1 MLLASARSGVGP
13 GDDSGPSVA
22 AETPNFTVSEV
33 TPRYN
38 CGELDKLRVLV
49 CDSVHPDGLAI
60 LRTAGFQ
67 VDDQAGIDKTKLLE
81 LIPSYEVAIVRGR
94 TKLDASTV
102 KAARKLKIIGRAGV
116 GLDNI
121 DVEAAKGAGIQV
133 WNTPGAPSTSVAEL
147 TVGLILSLLRK
158 IPLADKEMKAG
169 RWIKN
174 QLMGEELQG
183 KRVGVIGRAGRIG
196 NEVSRILTVGF
207 QAEVLG
213 YDVVKPRGVPGLS
226 YDFTES
232 IEELLQ
238 KSEIV
243 TIHVPYT
250 PQTHHLLDG
259 KRLAMM
265 RRGSYLINTSR
276 GDIVEGPSLLELLRQ
291 GQLAGAGLDVFHL
304 EPPVDE
310 WEKAIV
316 SLPNGVTV
324 ATCHIG
330 AQTHQAQ
337 RKESVELAQRIVSE
351 ASKTLAQSARL

>member
-1 MLLASARSGVGP
+1 M
-13 GDDSGPSVA
+13 
-22 AETPNFTVSEV
+22 
-33 TPRYN
+33 
-38 CGELDKLRVLV
+38 RVLV
-49 CDSVHPDGLAI
+49 CDSIHPDGLAI
-60 LRTAGFQ
+60 LRNAGFQ
-67 VDDQAGIDKTKLLE
+67 VDDQSGIDKAKLAE
-81 LIPSYEVAIVRGR
+81 LIPNFEVAIVRGR
-94 TKLDASTV
+94 TKLDASTIRL
-102 KAARKLKIIGRAGV
+102 ARNLKVIGRAGV

-121 DVEAAKGAGIQV
+121 DVEAAKAVGMQV

-158 IPLADKEMKAG
+158 IPLADQEMKAG

-183 KRVGVIGRAGRIG
+183 KKVGVIGRAGRIG
-196 NEVSRILTVGF
+196 NEVSRILSVGF
-207 QAEVLG
+207 QADVLG
-213 YDVVKPRGVPGLS
+213 YDVIKPRGVPGLS
-226 YDFTES
+226 YEFTES

-265 RRGSYLINTSR
+265 RKGSYLINTSR
-276 GDIVEGPSLLELLRQ
+276 GDIVNGPSLLELLQR

-310 WEKAIV
+310 WEKAMV
-316 SLPNGVTV
+316 SMPNGVTV

-330 AQTHQAQ
+330 AQTLQAQ
-337 RKESVELAQRIVSE
+337 RRESIELAQKIVTE
-351 ASKTLAQSARL
+351 ASKIIPQTPRT

>member
-1 MLLASARSGVGP
+1 M
-13 GDDSGPSVA
+13 
-22 AETPNFTVSEV
+22 
-33 TPRYN
+33 
-38 CGELDKLRVLV
+38 RVLV

-60 LRTAGFQ
+60 LRAAGFE
-67 VDDQAGIDKTKLLE
+67 VDDQAGIDKAKLVE
-81 LIPSYEVAIVRGR
+81 LIPNYEVAVVRGR
-94 TKLDASTV
+94 TRFDASMIM
-102 KAARKLKIIGRAGV
+102 AARNLRIIGRAGV

-121 DVEAAKGAGIQV
+121 DLEAARAGGIKV
-133 WNTPGAPSTSVAEL
+133 LNTPGAPSTSVAEL
-147 TVGLILSLLRK
+147 TIGLILSLLRK
-158 IPLADKEMKAG
+158 IPLADQEMKAG

-207 QAEVLG
+207 QADVLG

-226 YDFTES
+226 YEFTES

-238 KSEIV
+238 KSEVV

-276 GDIVEGPSLLELLRQ
+276 GDIVDGPSLLELLRQ
-291 GQLAGAGLDVFHL
+291 GRLAGVGLDVFHL

-310 WEKAIV
+310 WEKAMV
-316 SLPNGVTV
+316 SLPNGTTV

-330 AQTHQAQ
+330 AQTSQAQ

-351 ASKTLAQSARL
+351 A

>member
-1 MLLASARSGVGP
+1 M
-13 GDDSGPSVA
+13 
-22 AETPNFTVSEV
+22 
-33 TPRYN
+33 
-38 CGELDKLRVLV
+38 RVLV

-60 LRTAGFQ
+60 LRAAGFE
-67 VDDQAGIDKTKLLE
+67 VDDQAGIDKAKLVE
-81 LIPSYEVAIVRGR
+81 LIPNYEVAVVRGR
-94 TKLDASTV
+94 TRFDASMIM
-102 KAARKLKIIGRAGV
+102 AARKLRIIGRAGV

-121 DVEAAKGAGIQV
+121 DLEAARAGGIKV
-133 WNTPGAPSTSVAEL
+133 LNTPGAPSTSVAEL
-147 TVGLILSLLRK
+147 TIGLILSLLRK
-158 IPLADKEMKAG
+158 IPLADQEMKAG

-207 QAEVLG
+207 QADVLG

-226 YDFTES
+226 YEFTES

-238 KSEIV
+238 KSEVV

-276 GDIVEGPSLLELLRQ
+276 GDIVDGPSLLELLRQ
-291 GQLAGAGLDVFHL
+291 GRLAGVGLDVFHL

-310 WEKAIV
+310 WEKAMV
-316 SLPNGVTV
+316 SLPNGTTV

-330 AQTHQAQ
+330 AQTSQAQ

-351 ASKTLAQSARL
+351 A

>member
-1 MLLASARSGVGP
+1 M
-13 GDDSGPSVA
+13 
-22 AETPNFTVSEV
+22 
-33 TPRYN
+33 
-38 CGELDKLRVLV
+38 RVLV
-49 CDSVHPDGLAI
+49 CDSIHADGLAI
-60 LRTAGFQ
+60 LQAAGFQ
-67 VDDQAGIDKTKLLE
+67 VDDQAGIDKAKLVE
-81 LIPSYEVAIVRGR
+81 LIPNYEVAIVRGR
-94 TKLDASTV
+94 TKFDAGMIN
-102 KAARKLKIIGRAGV
+102 AAGKLRMIGRAGV

-121 DVEAAKGAGIQV
+121 DIDAAKAAGIQV

-147 TVGLILSLLRK
+147 TIGLILSLLRK
-158 IPLADKEMKAG
+158 IPLADQEMKAG

-226 YDFTES
+226 YEFTES

-259 KRLAMM
+259 KRLRMM

-276 GDIVEGPSLLELLRQ
+276 GDIVDGPSLLELLRQ
-291 GQLAGAGLDVFHL
+291 GQMAGAGLDVFHL

-310 WEKAIV
+310 WEKAMV

-330 AQTHQAQ
+330 AQTLQAQ
-337 RKESVELAQRIVSE
+337 RRESVELAQKIVSE
-351 ASKTLAQSARL
+351 ASKTIAQTARP

>member
-1 MLLASARSGVGP
+1 MQ
-13 GDDSGPSVA
+13 
-22 AETPNFTVSEV
+22 
-33 TPRYN
+33 
-38 CGELDKLRVLV
+38 VLI
-49 CDSVHPDGLAI
+49 CDPIHPDGLAI
-60 LRTAGFQ
+60 LRAADLQ
-67 VDDQAGIDKTKLLE
+67 VDDQAGVDRSKLME
-81 LIPSYEVAIVRGR
+81 LIPNYEVVIVRGR
-94 TKLDASTV
+94 TKIDADLI
-102 KAARKLKIIGRAGV
+102 KASRRLRIVGRAGV

-121 DVEAAKGAGIQV
+121 DVEAARAAGIQV

-158 IPLADKEMKAG
+158 IPLADHEMNAG

-183 KRVGVIGRAGRIG
+183 KKVGVIGRAGRIG

-213 YDVVKPRGVPGLS
+213 YDVVKPRGIPGLS
-226 YDFTES
+226 YEFTES

-238 KSEIV
+238 KSEVV

-250 PQTHHLLDG
+250 PETHHLLDG

-276 GDIVEGPSLLELLRQ
+276 GDIVDGPSLLELLRQ
-291 GQLAGAGLDVFHL
+291 GRLAGAGLDVFHL

-310 WEKAIV
+310 WEKAMV

-330 AQTHQAQ
+330 AQTNQAQ
-337 RKESVELAQRIVSE
+337 RRESVELAQKIVSE
-351 ASKTLAQSARL
+351 ASKAILQPPRP

>member
-1 MLLASARSGVGP
+1 M
-13 GDDSGPSVA
+13 
-22 AETPNFTVSEV
+22 
-33 TPRYN
+33 
-38 CGELDKLRVLV
+38 RVLV
-49 CDSVHPDGLAI
+49 CDSIHPDGLAI
-60 LRTAGFQ
+60 LHAAGFQ
-67 VDDQAGIDKTKLLE
+67 VDDQAGIDKAKLVE
-81 LIPSYEVAIVRGR
+81 LIPNYEVAIVRGR
-94 TKLDASTV
+94 TKFDASMIN
-102 KAARKLKIIGRAGV
+102 AASKLRIIGRAGV

-121 DVEAAKGAGIQV
+121 DLEAARAGGVQV

-158 IPLADKEMKAG
+158 IPLADQEMKAG
-169 RWIKN
+169 HWIKS

-183 KRVGVIGRAGRIG
+183 KKVGVIGRAGRIG

-226 YDFTES
+226 YEFTES

-238 KSEIV
+238 RSEIV

-276 GDIVEGPSLLELLRQ
+276 GDIVDGPSVLELLRQ

-304 EPPVDE
+304 EPPADE
-310 WEKAIV
+310 WEKAMI

-330 AQTHQAQ
+330 AQTNQAQ
-337 RKESVELAQRIVSE
+337 RRESVELAQKIASE
-351 ASKTLAQSARL
+351 ASETAARTRGP